1 MKLIRIFIALLL
13 VGSAA
18 QTFADTED
26 RHLSGFHAVEVSGPF
41 DVYITQGAT
50 ESVKVEAP
58 ADVIKNILT
67 DVKGGTLNI
76 YTKQHFRWNN
86 IFGNKKMVVYVT
98 IKDVDGIALTGSGD
112 VFFKEGINANTLRL
126 QVTGSGDLLGKVIVK
141 SLISS
146 ITGSGDIKISGHA
159 DGQKVNVTGSGDY
172 SARNLSSVNA
182 VVSVSGS
189 GDASVD
195 VSGNLQANV
204 VGSGDVHYSG
214 NPKNISKSKSG
225 SGDIERF

>member
-18 QTFADTED
+18 TTFADTED
-26 RHLSGFHAVEVSGPF
+26 RHLSGFHAVDVSGSF

-58 ADVIKNILT
+58 GNVIKNIKT

-76 YTKQHFRWNN
+76 YTKEHFSWNSM
-86 IFGNKKMVVYVT
+86 FGNKKMVVYVT
-98 IKDVDGIALTGSGD
+98 IKNVDGIALTGSGD
-112 VFFKEGINANTLRL
+112 VFFKDGITAGNLRL
-126 QVTGSGDLLGKVIVK
+126 QLTGSGDLLGKVNAK
-141 SLISS
+141 ALFAS

-172 SARNLSSVNA
+172 SARDLTSTNV

-189 GDASVD
+189 GDASVYA
-195 VSGNLQANV
+195 SGNLAATV
-204 VGSGDVHYSG
+204 AGSGDIHYGG